1 MKTYLLATADASQLV
16 TKEVESQVYHGI
28 TMIDF
33 IKTFFIDN
41 IGNILLGFIILLIG
55 YNVSKFARA
64 FMHRIFTA
72 SKYDKT
78 VNTFISELVYYGLIF
93 LTVITA
99 LGAWGVPQSSFVA
112 IIGGLGLAIGLALQ
126 NNMSNF
132 ASGILILIFKPFR
145 VGDWVQ
151 LSSNKLIEGSIL
163 RIELLYTVVLS
174 KTHRSIYVPNS
185 QMTSNALINSSIR
198 PLCRLRFDVGISYD
212 EDHHRAIEVLRS
224 VFNRPHVVNQ
234 ENLEIGITDFG
245 DSSVTI
251 TAYPEFPMSKW
262 REVYYG
268 CMSDIK
274 DKFDEANINMPYPQR
289 DLHVYQMPKVQVEHN
304 EAPIKKA
311 KSNPVTSVKVT
322 MADGSELPVED
333 KE

>member
-1 MKTYLLATADASQLV
+1 MKQFLLATQDKVELLPA
-16 TKEVESQVYHGI
+16 EVETQVNHSIDHGI
-28 TMIDF
+28 NIVDF
-33 IKTFFIDN
+33 IKNFLTN
-41 IGNILLGFIILLIG
+41 NMGNIILGIIILMVG
-55 YNVSKFARA
+55 YYIAKFARA
-64 FMHRIFTA
+64 FMHRVFSS

-78 VNTFISELVYYGLIF
+78 VNTFISELVYYGLLFIT
-93 LTVITA
+93 LITA

-132 ASGILILIFKPFR
+132 ASGILLLIFKPFR

-151 LSSNKLIEGSIL
+151 LSGNKLVEGTIL
-163 RIELLYTVVLS
+163 RIELLYTVILS

-185 QMTSNALINSSIR
+185 KMTSDALINSSIR
-198 PLCRLRFDVGISYD
+198 PLCRLRFDVDISYD

-224 VFNRPHVVNQ
+224 VFDRPHVVNQ
-234 ENLEIGITDFG
+234 ENLEIGITAFG

-251 TAYPEFPMSKW
+251 TAYPEFPMSQW

-274 DKFDEANINMPYPQR
+274 DKFDKAKINMPYPQQ
-289 DLHVYQMPKVQVEHN
+289 DVHVYDMPTVQVEN
-304 EAPIKKA
+304 LPQGNPIKG
-311 KSNPVTSVKVT
+311 VKVT
-322 MADGSELPVED
+322 MVDDNELTVD
-333 KE
+333 K